1 MLRQAFGVRAVKSE
15 MELDYC
21 PEGSK
26 KVDYAV
32 SLYAERFG
40 VSVTRAF
47 AYKGEF
53 RSVVVSNNEHSST
66 RAIALTD
73 AISSADAHRL
83 LVKKLVGCQVSALN
97 VCSESWK
104 R

>member
-1 MLRQAFGVRAVKSE
+1 MQVLVADNAGGSSEVSEALSYEVLRQAFGVHAVKSE

-47 AYKGEF
+47 AYKVQG
-53 RSVVVSNNEHSST
+53 
-66 RAIALTD
+66 
-73 AISSADAHRL
+73 
-83 LVKKLVGCQVSALN
+83 
-97 VCSESWK
+97 
-104 R
+104 